1 LGVEPGTIVYEP
13 GGCEA
18 CGNSG
23 FKGRIGVF
31 EAIRIDDTIRRLI
44 NDGGD
49 EVAIARHAYANEP
62 NLSAAARQLV
72 CEGLTTPEEAVRIS
86 RRGSDDG

>member
-1 LGVEPGTIVYEP
+1 MIVPGSTPSNVATD
-13 GGCEA
+13 A
-18 CGNSG
+18 CGGSG

-49 EVAIARHAYANEP
+49 EEAIARHAYGREP
-62 NLSAAARQLV
+62 NLGAAARQLV
-72 CEGLTTPEEAVRIS
+72 IEGLTTPEEAVRIS